1 MRGSYG
7 FFANALMVGTSR
19 PRVFGKA
26 LQIAMRFISQISSW
40 RCYERIVLTF
50 WEFIDLG
57 EIKLKELE
65 HGHLAQIRACVI
77 HLSVKPWW
85 D

>member
-26 LQIAMRFISQISSW
+26 LQIAMRFISQISS
-40 RCYERIVLTF
+40 
-50 WEFIDLG
+50 
-57 EIKLKELE
+57 
-65 HGHLAQIRACVI
+65 
-77 HLSVKPWW
+77 
-85 D
+85 